1 MMLLLYDYTFKDY
14 VRQVITLLLYFE
26 LKFNNIILHKGGV
39 IILKIKYIKKFS
51 AMLLIF
57 GLLCGCN
64 SSNVPNEAFSTNK
77 STSSDSH
84 NEQIQDLKSLYDS
97 SKSVDE
103 NVKFFLKTMTL
114 EEKVGQMLQV
124 ERRAISIEDIKNFYI
139 GSVFAA
145 GGSSPD
151 ENNIDEWN
159 KMIARY
165 KEAAKET
172 KLAIPLL
179 FAVDAVH
186 GNNNMQ
192 DTVIYPHNIGLGASG
207 DAQLIKNIAKD
218 NAKELTAAGIDWTF
232 SPTVAV
238 CNDIRWGRTYECF
251 SENSDLVSIMSVAY
265 ITALQENGIITCAKH
280 YIADGA
286 VEFGTGDSSY
296 LLDQGDAKISQKELN
311 DYYIPVYKEA
321 VKAGVKSIM
330 VSYSSING
338 EKNHGNKWLI
348 QNVLKDKIGFKG
360 LVISDYNGIHQL
372 NGDSMY
378 SKVVSAVN
386 AGIDVLMEDTSWK
399 ECYEALIK
407 AIENRDIAEERI
419 NDAVTRVLRV
429 KMEMG
434 KFENKGATEQ
444 NFILRNYKS
453 KQIAEE
459 AVRKSLVLLK
469 NKKDVLPLNNTKYKK
484 IAVIGPA
491 SDNIGIQCG
500 GWTKTWQGGQ
510 DDPYKGHWMSGTT
523 ILDGFKDI
531 SSKNGVAIITEKDK
545 LKDADVIVAVIGEYP
560 YAEGKG
566 DDESLSLTRGTVL
579 EENDTTLKAAY
590 AAKKPLVVI
599 LVSGRPRIVTDEIN
613 KWDGFV
619 EAWLPGTEGGEI
631 AKVLYDVYE
640 FEARLPITWPKNT
653 KQLPMTLNNQTNGY
667 DALFPYGYRLTIKR

>member
-1 MMLLLYDYTFKDY
+1 M
-14 VRQVITLLLYFE
+14 
-26 LKFNNIILHKGGV
+26 
-39 IILKIKYIKKFS
+39 KIKYIKKFS

-64 SSNVPNEAFSTNK
+64 SSNVSNEVNPISI
-77 STSSDSH
+77 STSSASN
-84 NEQIQDLKSLYDS
+84 NEPIHDLKALYDS

-103 NVKFFLKTMTL
+103 NIKLFLKNMTR

-124 ERRAISIEDIKNFYI
+124 ERRAISIEDIKNYYI

-151 ENNIDEWN
+151 ENNMGEWK
-159 KMIARY
+159 KMIDRY

-207 DAQLIKNIAKD
+207 DAQLIKNIAND
-218 NAKELTAAGIDWTF
+218 NAKELTATGIDWTF

-251 SENSDLVSIMSVAY
+251 SENSDLVSLMAIPY
-265 ITALQENGIITCAKH
+265 IKALQENGIIACAKH

-286 VEFGTGDSSY
+286 VAFGTGDSSY
-296 LLDQGDAKISQKELN
+296 LLDQGDAKISQKELH

-338 EKNHGNKWLI
+338 EKNHGNKELI
-348 QNVLKDKIGFKG
+348 QNVLKSSIGFNG
-360 LVISDYNGIHQL
+360 LVISDYNGVHQL
-372 NGDSMY
+372 KGDSMY
-378 SKVVSAVN
+378 TRVVLAVN
-386 AGIDVLMEDTSWK
+386 AGLDVLMEDTSWK
-399 ECYEALIK
+399 ECYEALIS
-407 AIENRDIAEERI
+407 AIENKDIKEERI
-419 NDAVTRVLRV
+419 DDAVTRVLRV

-469 NKKDVLPLNNTKYKK
+469 NKNKVLPLNNAKYKK

-523 ILDGFKDI
+523 ILDGFKEI
-531 SSKNGVAIITEKDK
+531 ASKNGVAIITEKDK

-579 EENDTTLKAAY
+579 EENEATLKAAY
-590 AAKKPLVVI
+590 AAKKPLVVVLI
-599 LVSGRPRIVTDEIN
+599 SGRPRIVTGEIN

-631 AKVLYDVYE
+631 AKVLYGNYN
-640 FEARLPITWPKNT
+640 FEAKLPISWPKNI

-667 DALFPYGYRLTIKR
+667 DALFPYGYGLIIKDLE